1 MKKGFLFRKSLLAF
15 SMMFS
20 LGTISSCS
28 AFFGGD
34 DFAITDT
41 TIEQNE
47 NGDTIVTITFSG
59 DNIEPL
65 TFTIP
70 KVQNGIDGNG
80 IASITPVLTE
90 EGSIELTIKYTDTT
104 MEDTVITIPVIKGDT
119 GVGINDVLIGSDE
132 DGNTTIQFTY
142 TNGTTSDL
150 ITIPKGIDGENG
162 IGIANIDVQK
172 TSTGLNIVTITFTD
186 ENMAPVS
193 FTVND
198 GVSIASIVY
207 DEENSTD
214 EIYSLFITFSD
225 GTFTSVELP
234 RPQSTLWLS
243 GTTNPD
249 SSSGKI
255 GDFYLNIVTGDVYR
269 KISDTSWEF
278 LFSMKGSGSSE
289 QIVRHQ
295 VRFNLRDDEY
305 TSTLPGGSVSAFNVE
320 DGKTIPLDSIPTPMK
335 DGYDFVGWFAGE
347 DETNPNVGQF
357 TNLTVVS
364 EDLDLYARWLEK

>member
-1 MKKGFLFRKSLLAF
+1 
-15 SMMFS
+15 
-20 LGTISSCS
+20 
-28 AFFGGD
+28 
-34 DFAITDT
+34 
-41 TIEQNE
+41 
-47 NGDTIVTITFSG
+47 
-59 DNIEPL
+59 
-65 TFTIP
+65 
-70 KVQNGIDGNG
+70 
-80 IASITPVLTE
+80 
-90 EGSIELTIKYTDTT
+90 

-142 TNGTTSDL
+142 TNGKTSDL
-150 ITIPKGIDGENG
+150 ITIPKGIDGIDGENG

-186 ENMAPVS
+186 ETMAPVS
-193 FTVND
+193 FPVND

-225 GTFTSVELP
+225 GTFTSVEFP

-243 GTTNPD
+243 GTTNPE

-364 EDLDLYARWLEK
+364 EDLDLYARWLQK

>member
-119 GVGINDVLIGSDE
+119 GVGINEVLIGSDE

-186 ENMAPVS
+186 ETMAPVN

-198 GVSIASIVY
+198 GVSIAKESLRTNYLEFLIKNNLYAY
-207 DEENSTD
+207 DITHKLFPLTNNKDKAMKVLSKTLNGYERPID
-214 EIYSLFITFSD
+214 YVYSL
-225 GTFTSVELP
+225 
-234 RPQSTLWLS
+234 
-243 GTTNPD
+243 
-249 SSSGKI
+249 K
-255 GDFYLNIVTGDVYR
+255 R
-269 KISDTSWEF
+269 K
-278 LFSMKGSGSSE
+278 
-289 QIVRHQ
+289 
-295 VRFNLRDDEY
+295 
-305 TSTLPGGSVSAFNVE
+305 
-320 DGKTIPLDSIPTPMK
+320 
-335 DGYDFVGWFAGE
+335 
-347 DETNPNVGQF
+347 
-357 TNLTVVS
+357 
-364 EDLDLYARWLEK
+364 